1 MQLTLPYLIGFVR
14 GLDER
19 LTDLKKY
26 SDDVLADRIRDAIY
40 NLSALVQPF
49 VKEELID
56 LNQYFDLGLK
66 QFELDMQENIL
77 GYLETT
83 LVVMNGFEYEDIS
96 THDIIIT
103 EQLDKSLHVKMSNI
117 PSNQMYLRARYFYVL
132 NIEKTPLLEVEPE
145 IWTFIQHSIQIVIW
159 GMLKDYDKEQY
170 HTKVLDQ
177 YISRKIT
184 QSPVQNT
191 IYPMK
196 GGFI

>member
-1 MQLTLPYLIGFVR
+1 MQLTLTYLIGFVR

-19 LTDLKKY
+19 LTDPTKY
-26 SDDVLADRIRDAIY
+26 TDNAIADKIRDAIH

-56 LNQYFDLGLK
+56 LNQYLDLGLK
-66 QFELDMQENIL
+66 QFELDMQEQVL
-77 GYLETT
+77 GYLEKT
-83 LVVMNGFEYEDIS
+83 LVILNGFEYEDVS
-96 THDIIIT
+96 TTDVIIT
-103 EQLDKSLHVKMSNI
+103 EQLDKSLYVKITNI
-117 PSNQMYLRARYFYVL
+117 PSNPIYLRVRYFYVL

-145 IWTFIQHSIQIVIW
+145 IWNFLQHSIQIVIW

-177 YISRKIT
+177 YVSRKIT
-184 QSPVQNT
+184 QSPVQNA